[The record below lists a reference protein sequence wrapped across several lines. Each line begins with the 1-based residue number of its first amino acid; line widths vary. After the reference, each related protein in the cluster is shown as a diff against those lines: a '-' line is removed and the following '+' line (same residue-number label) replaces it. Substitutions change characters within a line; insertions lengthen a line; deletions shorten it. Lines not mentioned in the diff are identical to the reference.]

1 MTSRKLII
9 EKSDEDGLLWGRTL
23 EDDDLIVDS
32 APTETDLVEQMK
44 QLLYEFHGVD
54 PSEVVFEIEY
64 DLEAFF
70 QRFDYLKISKVAELA
85 GLNASLVRQYA
96 TGKKYPG
103 KKQLEKIESAIQTI
117 GGQLVKLKLL
127 QSAASSA

>member
-103 KKQLEKIESAIQTI
+103 KKQLEKIESAVQTI
-117 GGQLVKLKLL
+117 GTQLTRTKLFF
-127 QSAASSA
+127 SA

>member
-54 PSEVVFEIEY
+54 PSKVVFEIEY

-103 KKQLEKIESAIQTI
+103 KKQLEKIESAVQAI
-117 GGQLVKLKLL
+117 GTQLTRTKLFF
-127 QSAASSA
+127 SA

>member
-54 PSEVVFEIEY
+54 PNEVVFEIEY